1 MIEIHFIDV
10 EEVPGLEPEL
20 LFLWLSDSI
29 KNEGFECGDINL
41 ILCSD
46 EHLLEVNQTFLNH
59 DYYTDIVTFDYS
71 FGSLLSGDLFISLD
85 RVLDNSTQYNE
96 SFLTELR
103 RVCVHGI
110 LHLCGFKDKT
120 TDEEKLM
127 RSKEEFYLNKY
138 VSRET

>member
-1 MIEIHFIDV
+1 VIEIHFIDV

-20 LFLWLSDSI
+20 LILWLSDSI
-29 KNEGFECGDINL
+29 KNEGFDCGDINL
-41 ILCSD
+41 IFCSD

-85 RVLDNSTQYNE
+85 RVLDNSIQYNE

-127 RSKEEFYLNKY
+127 RSKEEFYLSKY

>member
-1 MIEIHFIDV
+1 VIEIHFIDV

-29 KNEGFECGDINL
+29 KNEGFDCGDINL
-41 ILCSD
+41 IFCSD

>member
-20 LFLWLSDSI
+20 LILWLSDSI
-29 KNEGFECGDINL
+29 KNEGFDCGDINL
-41 ILCSD
+41 IFCSD

-85 RVLDNSTQYNE
+85 RVLDNSIQYNE

-127 RSKEEFYLNKY
+127 RSKEEFYLSKY

>member
-1 MIEIHFIDV
+1 VIEIHFIDV